1 MFEGAHTALVT
12 PFNNNNVDENSL
24 RELIDFQF
32 NNGISGIVPCGTTG
46 ESPTL
51 TDSEHKRIID
61 ITVNATNGRG
71 LVIAGTGSNCTREA
85 IKMTQFA
92 EKSGANAAL
101 LVCPYYNKPSQE
113 GLFQHYKSIAN
124 QTSLPIMLYSIPGRS
139 VIEISVETQA
149 RLHEE
154 CPNICAMKEAG
165 GNVARV
171 EEIRNSL
178 PSSYEVLSGD
188 DALTLPFMN
197 KGAVGVVSVASNII
211 PSQLA
216 SLVRA
221 ILNGKSDE
229 AKNINTECKT
239 LFEGLLGL
247 DTNPIPIKEAMALT
261 GKITNELRLPLV
273 GLNQTAKADL
283 ISLLKNLGII

>member
-1 MFEGAHTALVT
+1 MKF
-12 PFNNNNVDENSL
+12 PVD
-24 RELIDFQF
+24 
-32 NNGISGIVPCGTTG
+32 T
-46 ESPTL
+46 
-51 TDSEHKRIID
+51 
-61 ITVNATNGRG
+61 TNGRG

-85 IKMTQFA
+85 IEMTQFA
-92 EKSGANAAL
+92 EKSGASAAL

-113 GLFQHYKSIAN
+113 GLFQHYKSIAKES
-124 QTSLPIMLYSIPGRS
+124 SLPIMLYSIPGRS

-165 GNVARV
+165 GDVTRV
-171 EEIRNSL
+171 EEIRNAL
-178 PSSYEVLSGD
+178 PLSYEVLSGD

-221 ILNGKSDE
+221 ILDGKSDE
-229 AKNINTECKT
+229 AENINTECKT
-239 LFEGLLGL
+239 LFESLLGL

-261 GKITNELRLPLV
+261 GKITNEFRLPLV
-273 GLNQTAKADL
+273 GLNKTAKADL
-283 ISLLKNLGII
+283 ISLLKNLGLI